1 MIVQEEQMLKSIY
14 ELKKRLGEAK
24 HESGSKAGRSIAD
37 HLTNV
42 AFTSYLLA
50 QYLYSRNV
58 LDDRH
63 VTLAFY
69 AGLLHDMNKILS
81 RSLRQSSSLE
91 EIKEVLN
98 SLGVSES
105 DLFVQENLQI
115 IQMCVS
121 LHQETGLVGM
131 ELLFNREEKFDKKV
145 KILTKVIKF
154 ADKFD
159 NFSNA
164 DLEKDRRLKESCESV
179 LREIQTLSDGKFD
192 RTTLFHV
199 VLKEYRG
206 MLTELIFEVLNDL
219 LIEKHDLFP
228 IARFPN
234 GLVYLS
240 KGDQREEPLEHLIF
254 ELSQRFLDH
263 EGIAR
268 AIFQDSVTFES
279 TGVRLSSSAFEMEL
293 NRLID
298 KLLMISISKKDKF
311 NEKAI
316 FIEGLQRICEELYRN
331 GGSHR
336 DSIKE
341 KFKLLAGF
349 NLGQKSKS
357 QVLQEKYETIS
368 RLSPFV
374 NSSESLEDFAKR
386 CVSEL
391 TDLYEKRSKRN
402 LKTYLE
408 RYLTIN
414 LSVCGY
420 NIVEQYTKEFV
431 RSFRR
436 YGPHKY
442 TCSICGTSGE
452 DEVVEAESAETPSLK
467 VQMFTNRGPAHKRMD
482 PKRHVCQYCRLQF
495 LATKAK
501 GLNYSDSQIV
511 FVLLP
516 ENYYPDSFLRAME
529 EQVKK
534 ELNGTSNESSQPA
547 MSDVIVSLFKKG
559 KKKEQLKIIF
569 GNMVYIPIPV
579 SGNDLQKWKSLSA
592 MAAISALR
600 IRHRIPVRVLV
611 TKDVQLLQ
619 DDIEFDENIWVKDAG
634 VFAKKIL
641 LNRGVWRQFGEYLQ
655 DTNLRD
661 YLFEFLSQ
669 PTDLDVA
676 AVVVKRWEDF
686 KPMAIAPSLF
696 KIFGG
701 DRVEEIRKMA
711 ELARRWAFRRSSE
724 SKPTEYQY
732 TKPFLDAI
740 KSVRK
745 FDPKTEDEEVLEAL
759 IFESVSRST
768 DSQNEAKE
776 FADAFLSFLKRI
788 GEGNLINGR
797 ETLIL
802 NYAKYRNLFLGTIK
816 LLVYEST
823 TSKKSKE
830 V

>member
-1 MIVQEEQMLKSIY
+1 MIVQDEQMLKSIY
-14 ELKKRLGEAK
+14 ELKKRLKEAK

-50 QYLYSRNV
+50 RYLYSRNV

-159 NFSNA
+159 NFTSA

-179 LREIQTLSDGKFD
+179 LREIQTVSDGKFD
-192 RTTLFHV
+192 RTALFHV

-240 KGDQREEPLEHLIF
+240 KGDQREEPLEHLIC
-254 ELSQRFLDH
+254 ELSRRFLDH

-268 AIFQDSVTFES
+268 AIFEDSVTFES

-298 KLLMISISKKDKF
+298 KLLMISISKKDKY
-311 NEKAI
+311 NERAI
-316 FIEGLQRICEELYRN
+316 FIEGLQRICDELYKN

-349 NLGQKSKS
+349 NLDKKSTGQMR
-357 QVLQEKYETIS
+357 YETIS

-391 TDLYEKRSKRN
+391 TDLYKKCSKRN

-408 RYLTIN
+408 RYLTMN

-420 NIVEQYTKEFV
+420 NIAEQYTKEFV
-431 RSFRR
+431 RSFHR
-436 YGPHKY
+436 YGPYKH
-442 TCSICGTSGE
+442 TCSICSTSGKH
-452 DEVVEAESAETPSLK
+452 EVVEAESAETPSLK

-482 PKRHVCQYCRLQF
+482 PKRHICQYCRLQF

-516 ENYYPDSFLRAME
+516 ENYYPDSFLRTME

-534 ELNGTSNESSQPA
+534 ELNGTSNESSQSA
-547 MSDVIVSLFKKG
+547 MSDVIVSLFKRG

-569 GNMVYIPIPV
+569 GNMVYLPIPV
-579 SGNDLQKWKSLSA
+579 SRNDLKKWKSLSA

-600 IRHRIPVRVLV
+600 IRYRIPVRVLV
-611 TKDVQLLQ
+611 TTDVQLLQ

-641 LNRGVWRQFGEYLQ
+641 LNPGVWRQFGEYLR
-655 DTNLRD
+655 DTNVRD

-676 AVVVKRWEDF
+676 AVIAKRWEDF
-686 KPMAIAPSLF
+686 KPMTIVPCLF

-711 ELARRWAFRRSSE
+711 ELARRWALEGSSE
-724 SKPTEYQY
+724 SKVTEYQY
-732 TKPFLDAI
+732 TKPFLNAI

-797 ETLIL
+797 ETLIF

-816 LLVYEST
+816 LLIYESR

>member
-14 ELKKRLGEAK
+14 ELKKKLGEAK

-37 HLTNV
+37 HLMNV

-81 RSLRQSSSLE
+81 RSLRGSSSLE

-105 DLFVQENLQI
+105 NLFVQENLQI

-121 LHQETGLVGM
+121 LHQETGLPGM
-131 ELLFNREEKFDKKV
+131 ELLFYREEKFDKKV
-145 KILTKVIKF
+145 KILTRVIKF

-159 NFSNA
+159 NFTGP

-179 LREIQTLSDGKFD
+179 LREIQTLSNGKFD

-206 MLTELIFEVLNDL
+206 MLTELIFEVLNNL
-219 LIEKHDLFP
+219 LTEKHDLFP

-240 KGDQREEPLEHLIF
+240 KGDQREEPLEHLIH
-254 ELSQRFLDH
+254 ELSRRFLDH
-263 EGIAR
+263 EGIAH
-268 AIFQDSVTFES
+268 AIFQDSVTFKS
-279 TGVRLSSSAFEMEL
+279 TGVRLSSSAFEMEF

-298 KLLMISISKKDKF
+298 KLLDVSSKKDKY

-316 FIEGLQRICEELYRN
+316 FIEGLQRICDELYKN
-331 GGSHR
+331 GGPYK

-349 NLGQKSKS
+349 NLGEKSKS

-368 RLSPFV
+368 RFSPFV

-391 TDLYEKRSKRN
+391 TDLYEKCSKRN

-420 NIVEQYTKEFV
+420 NIAEQYTKEFV
-431 RSFRR
+431 RSFHR
-436 YGPHKY
+436 YGPY
-442 TCSICGTSGE
+442 RDTCSICGTSGE

-467 VQMFTNRGPAHKRMD
+467 VQMFTNRGPAHKKMD
-482 PKRHVCQYCRLQF
+482 PKRHICQYCRLQF

-516 ENYYPDSFLRAME
+516 ENYYPDSFLRTME
-529 EQVKK
+529 ELVKK
-534 ELNGTSNESSQPA
+534 ELNGTSNESSQRA
-547 MSDVIVSLFKKG
+547 MSDVIVSLFKKDV
-559 KKKEQLKIIF
+559 KKEQLKIIF
-569 GNMVYIPIPV
+569 GNMVYLPFPV

-600 IRHRIPVRVLV
+600 IRSRIPVRVLV
-611 TKDVQLLQ
+611 TTDVQLLQ
-619 DDIEFDENIWVKDAG
+619 DDIEFDENIWVKDG
-634 VFAKKIL
+634 SVFAKKIL
-641 LNRGVWRQFGEYLQ
+641 VNPGVWRQFGEYLQ
-655 DTNLRD
+655 DTNVRD

-676 AVVVKRWEDF
+676 AVVAKRWEDF
-686 KPMAIAPSLF
+686 KPMTIAPCLF

-711 ELARRWAFRRSSE
+711 ELARRWVLGGSSE
-724 SKPTEYQY
+724 SEPTEYQY

-816 LLVYEST
+816 LLVYENR

>member
-1 MIVQEEQMLKSIY
+1 
-14 ELKKRLGEAK
+14 
-24 HESGSKAGRSIAD
+24 
-37 HLTNV
+37 
-42 AFTSYLLA
+42 
-50 QYLYSRNV
+50 
-58 LDDRH
+58 
-63 VTLAFY
+63 
-69 AGLLHDMNKILS
+69 LHDMNKILS
-81 RSLRQSSSLE
+81 RSLRRSSSLE

-105 DLFVQENLQI
+105 NLFVQENLQI

-121 LHQETGLVGM
+121 LHQETGLPGM
-131 ELLFNREEKFDKKV
+131 ELLFYREEKFDKKV
-145 KILTKVIKF
+145 KILTRVIKF

-159 NFSNA
+159 NFTGP

-179 LREIQTLSDGKFD
+179 LREIQTLSNGKFD

-206 MLTELIFEVLNDL
+206 MLTELIFEVLNNL
-219 LIEKHDLFP
+219 LTEKHDLFP

-240 KGDQREEPLEHLIF
+240 KGDQREEPLEHLIY
-254 ELSQRFLDH
+254 ELSRRFLDH

-298 KLLMISISKKDKF
+298 KLLVVSISKKDKY

-316 FIEGLQRICEELYRN
+316 FIEGLQRICDELYKN
-331 GGSHR
+331 GGPHR

-349 NLGQKSKS
+349 NLGEKSKS

-368 RLSPFV
+368 RFSPFV

-391 TDLYEKRSKRN
+391 TDLYEKCSKRN

-420 NIVEQYTKEFV
+420 NIAEQYTKEFV
-431 RSFRR
+431 RSFHR
-436 YGPHKY
+436 YGPY
-442 TCSICGTSGE
+442 RDTCSICGTSGE

-482 PKRHVCQYCRLQF
+482 PKRHICQYCRLQF

-516 ENYYPDSFLRAME
+516 ENYYPDSFLRTME

-534 ELNGTSNESSQPA
+534 ELNGTSNESSQRA
-547 MSDVIVSLFKKG
+547 MSDVIVSLFKKD

-569 GNMVYIPIPV
+569 GNMVYLPVPV

-600 IRHRIPVRVLV
+600 IRSRIPVRVLV
-611 TKDVQLLQ
+611 TTDVQLLQ
-619 DDIEFDENIWVKDAG
+619 DDIEFDE
-634 VFAKKIL
+634 KIL
-641 LNRGVWRQFGEYLQ
+641 VNPGVWIQFGEYLR
-655 DTNLRD
+655 DTNVRD

-676 AVVVKRWEDF
+676 AVVAKRWEDF
-686 KPMAIAPSLF
+686 KPMTIAPCLF

-711 ELARRWAFRRSSE
+711 ELARRWVLGGSSE
-724 SKPTEYQY
+724 SEPTEYQY

-816 LLVYEST
+816 LLVYENR